1 MNKITSLLL
10 ILLFI
15 VAACGTKTTTDQM
28 NLTAES
34 DSKPETIEN
43 SYQDEK
49 EKNKSMP
56 LPGEADSSIPLE
68 DLEDKNTISA
78 TEIIP
83 LDISPVPIVDLIS
96 VSQNEDGMT
105 TVEAVRELGPS
116 VVQISTDTVS
126 ISLYNRIVP
135 QTGVGSGIIIDK
147 LGNIL
152 TNNHVVEGADL
163 VTVTL
168 NDGRSYPATLV
179 GSDNITDLA
188 VIKISAAKL
197 TPAKFG
203 RSSELQVGEDV
214 IAVGHA
220 LGLKGGPTVSK
231 GVVSALERTIQI
243 DPQKAMVDLI
253 QTDASINPGNSGGP
267 LANSRGEV
275 IGINTAIIDDSNGI
289 GFAINIDDA
298 HVVVDQILASGNVLR
313 GFLGITPFNVTDS
326 IREQINLPVA
336 DGVVIAGVVSGF
348 PAEKSGLQSEDVIV
362 MLNEDSIENA
372 GDLSKFLLN
381 NPPGSEVEVRF
392 YRNGELRKV
401 DIVLADKPE

>member
-1 MNKITSLLL
+1 MTLLL
-10 ILLFI
+10 FTACSTKSDNDQLEFVGNLNPTPEALEKSSKEAKTEEKSSILSDT
-15 VAACGTKTTTDQM
+15 TKTLTT
-28 NLTAES
+28 
-34 DSKPETIEN
+34 
-43 SYQDEK
+43 K
-49 EKNKSMP
+49 EV
-56 LPGEADSSIPLE
+56 E
-68 DLEDKNTISA
+68 DVSQPPVINP
-78 TEIIP
+78 TEIP
-83 LDISPVPIVDLIS
+83 SVPIADLIS
-96 VSQNEDGMT
+96 VSRDEGIMT
-105 TVEAVRELGPS
+105 TVEAVRALGPS
-116 VVQISTDTVS
+116 VVQISADTAV
-126 ISLYNRIVP
+126 ISLYNQIVP

-197 TPAKFG
+197 IPAKFG
-203 RSSELQVGEDV
+203 RSADLQVGEDV

-231 GVVSALERTIQI
+231 GVVSALERTIQT
-243 DPQKAMVDLI
+243 DAQRAMVDLI

-267 LANSRGEV
+267 LANSKGEV

-298 HVVVDQILASGNVLR
+298 HVVVDQILASGTVLR

-336 DGVVIAGVVSGF
+336 DGVIIASVVTGF
-348 PAEKSGLQSEDVIV
+348 PAEKSGLQREDVIV
-362 MLNEDSIENA
+362 MLNEVSIENA
-372 GDLSKFLLN
+372 GDLSKFLLD
-381 NPPGSEVEVRF
+381 NPPGSEVQVRF
-392 YRNGELRKV
+392 YRNGELQTMV
-401 DIVLADKPE
+401 IVLADKPD

>member
-1 MNKITSLLL
+1 MNKIVGILLIILLL
-10 ILLFI
+10 I
-15 VAACGTKTTTDQM
+15 VACNQREDTGPLTITEISTPNIETFEKPS
-28 NLTAES
+28 TAEDKALS
-34 DSKPETIEN
+34 SAADTDIE
-43 SYQDEK
+43 SSVPVEVT
-49 EKNKSMP
+49 P
-56 LPGEADSSIPLE
+56 VVLP
-68 DLEDKNTISA
+68 
-78 TEIIP
+78 P
-83 LDISPVPIVDLIS
+83 LDIPPIVVADLIS
-96 VSQNEDGMT
+96 VSQDDDVMT

-116 VVQISTDTVS
+116 VVQISTDTAA
-126 ISLYNRIVP
+126 ISLYNQIVP
-135 QTGVGSGIIIDK
+135 QTGVGSGIILDK
-147 LGNIL
+147 AGNIL

-197 TPAKFG
+197 NPAKFG
-203 RSSELQVGEDV
+203 KSSELQVGEDV

-231 GVVSALERTIQI
+231 GVVSALERTIQT
-243 DPQKAMVDLI
+243 DAQKAMVDLI

-275 IGINTAIIDDSNGI
+275 IGINTAIITGSNGI

-298 HVVVDQILASGNVLR
+298 HVVVDQILAFGNVLR

-326 IREQINLPVA
+326 IREQINLPVS
-336 DGVVIAGVVSGF
+336 DGVIIAGVVSGF
-348 PAEKSGLQSEDVIV
+348 PAEESGLQPEDVIV
-362 MLNEDSIENA
+362 MLNKTSIENS
-372 GDLSKFLLN
+372 GDLSKFLLS

-392 YRNGELRKV
+392 YRRGELKNV
-401 DIVLADKPE
+401 ELVLADKPD

>member
-1 MNKITSLLL
+1 MNKTIPLLL
-10 ILLFI
+10 IVLLI
-15 VAACGTKTTTDQM
+15 VAACGTKSSTGQLNIAGNSDPSIDAQEKSVQQEKIENKSLTLPVAASTSTPTEIAATDQPPAIID
-28 NLTAES
+28 AETPS
-34 DSKPETIEN
+34 V
-43 SYQDEK
+43 
-49 EKNKSMP
+49 
-56 LPGEADSSIPLE
+56 
-68 DLEDKNTISA
+68 
-78 TEIIP
+78 
-83 LDISPVPIVDLIS
+83 PVVDLIS
-96 VSQNEDGMT
+96 VSQAGDNMT
-105 TVEAVRELGPS
+105 TVEAVRALGPS
-116 VVQISTDTVS
+116 VVQISTDTVA

-147 LGNIL
+147 VGNIL

-203 RSSELQVGEDV
+203 RSADLEVGEDV

-231 GVVSALERTIQI
+231 GVVSALERTIQT
-243 DPQKAMVDLI
+243 DAQKAMVDLI

-267 LANSRGEV
+267 LANSKGEV

-336 DGVVIAGVVSGF
+336 DGVIIAGVVTGF
-348 PAEKSGLQSEDVIV
+348 PAEKSGLRTEDVIV
-362 MLNEDSIENA
+362 MLNKVSIENA

-381 NPPGSEVEVRF
+381 NPPGSKVEVRF
-392 YRNGELRKV
+392 YRNGELQSV
-401 DIVLADKPE
+401 GIVLADKPD

>member
-1 MNKITSLLL
+1 MNKTITLLL
-10 ILLFI
+10 IVLLI
-15 VAACGTKTTTDQM
+15 VAACGTKSGTGQL
-28 NLTAES
+28 NTAGNS
-34 DSKPETIEN
+34 DPIIDAQEKSVQQEKIEN
-43 SYQDEK
+43 
-49 EKNKSMP
+49 KSLTLP
-56 LPGEADSSIPLE
+56 LAASTSTP
-68 DLEDKNTISA
+68 
-78 TEIIP
+78 TEIEAIAP
-83 LDISPVPIVDLIS
+83 PPAIIDVETPSVPDVDLIS
-96 VSQNEDGMT
+96 VSQAGDNMT
-105 TVEAVRELGPS
+105 TVEAVRALGPS
-116 VVQISTDTVS
+116 VVQISTDTVA

-147 LGNIL
+147 VGNIL

-188 VIKISAAKL
+188 VIKIAAAKL

-203 RSSELQVGEDV
+203 ISAELQVGEDV

-231 GVVSALERTIQI
+231 GVVSALERTIQT
-243 DPQKAMVDLI
+243 DAQKAMVDLI

-267 LANSRGEV
+267 LANSKGEV

-298 HVVVDQILASGNVLR
+298 HVVVDQILTSGNVLR

-336 DGVVIAGVVSGF
+336 DGVIIAGVVSGF
-348 PAEKSGLQSEDVIV
+348 PAENSGLQPEDVIV
-362 MLNEDSIENA
+362 MLNKVSIENA

-381 NPPGSEVEVRF
+381 NPPGSKVEVRF

-401 DIVLADKPE
+401 DIVLADKPD

>member
-1 MNKITSLLL
+1 LEFVGNLNPTPEALEKSSKEAKTEEKSS
-10 ILLFI
+10 ILSDT
-15 VAACGTKTTTDQM
+15 TKTLTT
-28 NLTAES
+28 
-34 DSKPETIEN
+34 
-43 SYQDEK
+43 K
-49 EKNKSMP
+49 EV
-56 LPGEADSSIPLE
+56 E
-68 DLEDKNTISA
+68 DVSQPPVINP
-78 TEIIP
+78 TEIP
-83 LDISPVPIVDLIS
+83 SVPIADLIS
-96 VSQNEDGMT
+96 VSRDEGIMT
-105 TVEAVRELGPS
+105 TVEAVRALGPS
-116 VVQISTDTVS
+116 VVQISADTAV
-126 ISLYNRIVP
+126 ISLYNQIVP

-197 TPAKFG
+197 VPAKFG
-203 RSSELQVGEDV
+203 RSADLQVGEDV

-231 GVVSALERTIQI
+231 GVVSALERTIQT
-243 DPQKAMVDLI
+243 DAQRAMVDLI

-267 LANSRGEV
+267 LANSKGEV

-298 HVVVDQILASGNVLR
+298 HVVVDQILASGTVLR

-336 DGVVIAGVVSGF
+336 DGVIIASVVTGF
-348 PAEKSGLQSEDVIV
+348 PAEKSGLQREDVIV
-362 MLNEDSIENA
+362 MLNEVSIENA
-372 GDLSKFLLN
+372 GDLSKFLLD
-381 NPPGSEVEVRF
+381 NPPGSEVQVRF
-392 YRNGELRKV
+392 YRNGELQTMV
-401 DIVLADKPE
+401 IVLADKPD

>member
-1 MNKITSLLL
+1 MKINKAASLLL
-10 ILLFI
+10 MTLLLFT
-15 VAACGTKTTTDQM
+15 ACSTKSDNDQLEFVGNLNPSPEALEKSSKEAKTEEKSSILSDTTKTLTT
-28 NLTAES
+28 
-34 DSKPETIEN
+34 
-43 SYQDEK
+43 K
-49 EKNKSMP
+49 EV
-56 LPGEADSSIPLE
+56 E
-68 DLEDKNTISA
+68 DVSQPPVINP
-78 TEIIP
+78 TEIP
-83 LDISPVPIVDLIS
+83 SVPIADLIS
-96 VSQNEDGMT
+96 VSRDEGIMT
-105 TVEAVRELGPS
+105 TVEAVRALGPS
-116 VVQISTDTVS
+116 VVQISADTAV
-126 ISLYNRIVP
+126 ISLYNQIVP

-197 TPAKFG
+197 VPAKFG
-203 RSSELQVGEDV
+203 RSADLQVGEDV

-231 GVVSALERTIQI
+231 GVVSALERTIQT
-243 DPQKAMVDLI
+243 DAQRAMVDLI

-267 LANSRGEV
+267 LANSKGEV

-298 HVVVDQILASGNVLR
+298 HVVVDQILASGTVLR

-336 DGVVIAGVVSGF
+336 DGVIIASVVTGF
-348 PAEKSGLQSEDVIV
+348 PAEKSGLQREDVIV
-362 MLNEDSIENA
+362 MLNEVSIENA
-372 GDLSKFLLN
+372 GDLSKFLLD
-381 NPPGSEVEVRF
+381 NPPGSEVQVRF
-392 YRNGELRKV
+392 YRNGELQTMV
-401 DIVLADKPE
+401 IVLADKPD

>member
-1 MNKITSLLL
+1 MNKIVGILLIILLL
-10 ILLFI
+10 I
-15 VAACGTKTTTDQM
+15 VACNRRENTGSLTITEISTPSIETFEKTS
-28 NLTAES
+28 TAEDEALS
-34 DSKPETIEN
+34 SAADTDIEP
-43 SYQDEK
+43 SVPVEVTPVVL
-49 EKNKSMP
+49 P
-56 LPGEADSSIPLE
+56 L
-68 DLEDKNTISA
+68 
-78 TEIIP
+78 
-83 LDISPVPIVDLIS
+83 LDIPPVVVADLIS
-96 VSQNEDGMT
+96 VSQDVDAMT

-116 VVQISTDTVS
+116 VVQISTDTAA
-126 ISLYNRIVP
+126 ISLYNQIVP
-135 QTGVGSGIIIDK
+135 QTGVGSGIILDK
-147 LGNIL
+147 AGNIL

-188 VIKISAAKL
+188 VMKISAAKL
-197 TPAKFG
+197 NPAKFG
-203 RSSELQVGEDV
+203 KSSELQVGEDV

-231 GVVSALERTIQI
+231 GVVSALERTIQT
-243 DPQKAMVDLI
+243 DAQKAMVDLI

-275 IGINTAIIDDSNGI
+275 IGINTAIITGSNGI

-298 HVVVDQILASGNVLR
+298 HVVVDQILVFGNVLR

-326 IREQINLPVA
+326 IREQINLPVS
-336 DGVVIAGVVSGF
+336 DGVIIAGIVSGF
-348 PAEKSGLQSEDVIV
+348 PAEESGLQPEDVIV
-362 MLNEDSIENA
+362 MLNKTSIENS

-392 YRNGELRKV
+392 YRRGELKNV
-401 DIVLADKPE
+401 ELVLADKPD

>member
-1 MNKITSLLL
+1 MNKTIPLLL
-10 ILLFI
+10 IVLLI
-15 VAACGTKTTTDQM
+15 VAACGTKSSTGQLNIAGNSDPSIDAQEKSVQQEKIENKSLTLPVAASTSTPTEIAATDQPPAIID
-28 NLTAES
+28 AETPS
-34 DSKPETIEN
+34 V
-43 SYQDEK
+43 
-49 EKNKSMP
+49 
-56 LPGEADSSIPLE
+56 
-68 DLEDKNTISA
+68 
-78 TEIIP
+78 
-83 LDISPVPIVDLIS
+83 PVVDLIS
-96 VSQNEDGMT
+96 VSQAGDNMT
-105 TVEAVRELGPS
+105 TVEAVRALGPS
-116 VVQISTDTVS
+116 VVQISTDTVA

-147 LGNIL
+147 VGNIL

-203 RSSELQVGEDV
+203 RSADLEVGEDV

-231 GVVSALERTIQI
+231 GVVSALERTIQT
-243 DPQKAMVDLI
+243 DAQKAMVDLI

-267 LANSRGEV
+267 LANSKGEV

-289 GFAINIDDA
+289 GFAINIDNA

-336 DGVVIAGVVSGF
+336 DGVIIAGVVTGF
-348 PAEKSGLQSEDVIV
+348 PAEKSGLQTEDVIV
-362 MLNEDSIENA
+362 MLNKVSIENA

-381 NPPGSEVEVRF
+381 NPPGSKVEVRF
-392 YRNGELRKV
+392 YRNGELQSV
-401 DIVLADKPE
+401 DIVLADKPD

>member
-1 MNKITSLLL
+1 MKKTTGLLL
-10 ILLFI
+10 IVLLI
-15 VAACGTKTTTDQM
+15 VAACGTESSTDQLKITANS
-28 NLTAES
+28 NLSPNALGKASQE
-34 DSKPETIEN
+34 EEV
-43 SYQDEK
+43 E
-49 EKNKSMP
+49 NKS
-56 LPGEADSSIPLE
+56 LTLSSAANGLITREVE
-68 DLEDKNTISA
+68 DTA
-78 TEIIP
+78 PPPAIIP
-83 LDISPVPIVDLIS
+83 TETPSAPIVDLIS
-96 VSQNEDGMT
+96 VSQVGDSMT
-105 TVEAVRELGPS
+105 TVEAVRALSPS
-116 VVQISTDTVS
+116 VVQISTDTVA

-135 QTGVGSGIIIDK
+135 QTGVGSGIIIDNF
-147 LGNIL
+147 GNIL

-163 VTVTL
+163 VTATL

-188 VIKISAAKL
+188 VINISAAKL

-203 RSSELQVGEDV
+203 RSADLQVGEDV

-231 GVVSALERTIQI
+231 GVVSALERTIQT
-243 DPQKAMVDLI
+243 DAQKAMVDLI

-267 LANSRGEV
+267 LANSKGEV

-298 HVVVDQILASGNVLR
+298 HVVIDQILASGKVLR

-336 DGVVIAGVVSGF
+336 DGVIIAGVVSGF
-348 PAEKSGLQSEDVIV
+348 PAEKSGLQPEDVIV
-362 MLNEDSIENA
+362 MLNKVSIENA

-381 NPPGSEVEVRF
+381 NPPGSEVEIRF

>member
-1 MNKITSLLL
+1 MNKIVGILLIILLL
-10 ILLFI
+10 I
-15 VAACGTKTTTDQM
+15 VACNRRENTGSLTITEISTPSIETFEKTS
-28 NLTAES
+28 TAEDKALS
-34 DSKPETIEN
+34 SAADTDIEP
-43 SYQDEK
+43 SVPVEVIPVVL
-49 EKNKSMP
+49 P
-56 LPGEADSSIPLE
+56 L
-68 DLEDKNTISA
+68 
-78 TEIIP
+78 
-83 LDISPVPIVDLIS
+83 LDIPPVVVADLIS
-96 VSQNEDGMT
+96 VSQDVDAMT

-116 VVQISTDTVS
+116 VVQISTDTAA
-126 ISLYNRIVP
+126 ISLYKQIVP
-135 QTGVGSGIIIDK
+135 QTGVGSGIILDK
-147 LGNIL
+147 AGNIL

-197 TPAKFG
+197 NPAKFG
-203 RSSELQVGEDV
+203 KSSELQVGEDV

-231 GVVSALERTIQI
+231 GVVSALERTIQT
-243 DPQKAMVDLI
+243 DAQKAMVDLI

-275 IGINTAIIDDSNGI
+275 IGINTAIITGSNGI

-298 HVVVDQILASGNVLR
+298 HVVVDQILAFGNVLR

-326 IREQINLPVA
+326 IREQINLPVS
-336 DGVVIAGVVSGF
+336 DGVIIAGVVSGF
-348 PAEKSGLQSEDVIV
+348 PAEESGLQPEDVIV
-362 MLNEDSIENA
+362 MLNKTSIENS
-372 GDLSKFLLN
+372 GDLSKFLLG

-392 YRNGELRKV
+392 YRRGELKNV
-401 DIVLADKPE
+401 ELVLADKPD

>member
-1 MNKITSLLL
+1 MKINKAASLLL
-10 ILLFI
+10 MTLLLFT
-15 VAACGTKTTTDQM
+15 ACSTKSDNDQLEFVGNLNPTPEALEKSSKEAKTEEKSSILSNTTKTLTT
-28 NLTAES
+28 
-34 DSKPETIEN
+34 
-43 SYQDEK
+43 K
-49 EKNKSMP
+49 EV
-56 LPGEADSSIPLE
+56 E
-68 DLEDKNTISA
+68 DVSQPPVINP
-78 TEIIP
+78 TEIP
-83 LDISPVPIVDLIS
+83 SVPIADLIS
-96 VSQNEDGMT
+96 VSRDEGIMT
-105 TVEAVRELGPS
+105 TVEAVRALGPS
-116 VVQISTDTVS
+116 VVQISADTAV
-126 ISLYNRIVP
+126 ISLYNQIVP

-197 TPAKFG
+197 VPAKFG
-203 RSSELQVGEDV
+203 RSADLQVGEDV

-231 GVVSALERTIQI
+231 GVVSALERTIQT
-243 DPQKAMVDLI
+243 DAQRAMVDLI

-267 LANSRGEV
+267 LANSKGEV

-298 HVVVDQILASGNVLR
+298 HVVVDQILASGTVLR

-336 DGVVIAGVVSGF
+336 DGVIIASVVTGF
-348 PAEKSGLQSEDVIV
+348 PAEKSGLQREDVIV
-362 MLNEDSIENA
+362 MLNEVSIENA
-372 GDLSKFLLN
+372 GDLSKFLLD
-381 NPPGSEVEVRF
+381 NPPGSEVQVRF
-392 YRNGELRKV
+392 YRNGELQTMV
-401 DIVLADKPE
+401 IVLADKPD

>member
-1 MNKITSLLL
+1 MKINKAASLLL
-10 ILLFI
+10 MTLLLFTACSTKSDNDQLKL
-15 VAACGTKTTTDQM
+15 VADLNPTPEALEKSSKEVKT
-28 NLTAES
+28 
-34 DSKPETIEN
+34 
-43 SYQDEK
+43 
-49 EKNKSMP
+49 
-56 LPGEADSSIPLE
+56 
-68 DLEDKNTISA
+68 EDKSQILSGTAKRLSTRESEDVAQPSVIIP
-78 TEIIP
+78 TEIPSVAIA
-83 LDISPVPIVDLIS
+83 DLIS
-96 VSQNEDGMT
+96 VSQDEDVMT
-105 TVEAVRELGPS
+105 TVEAVRALGPS
-116 VVQISTDTVS
+116 VVQISADTAA
-126 ISLYNRIVP
+126 INLYNQIIP

-147 LGNIL
+147 SGNIL

-197 TPAKFG
+197 VPAKIG
-203 RSSELQVGEDV
+203 RSADLQVGEDV

-231 GVVSALERTIQI
+231 GVVSALERTIQT
-243 DPQKAMVDLI
+243 DAQRAMVDLI

-267 LANSRGEV
+267 LANSKGEV

-298 HVVVDQILASGNVLR
+298 HVVVDQILASGTVLR

-336 DGVVIAGVVSGF
+336 DGVIIASVVTGF
-348 PAEKSGLQSEDVIV
+348 PAEKSGLQREDVIV
-362 MLNEDSIENA
+362 MLNEVSIENA
-372 GDLSKFLLN
+372 GDLSKFLLD
-381 NPPGSEVEVRF
+381 NPPGTEVQVRF
-392 YRNGELRKV
+392 YRNGELQTV
-401 DIVLADKPE
+401 VIVLADKPD

>member
-1 MNKITSLLL
+1 MKINKAASLLL
-10 ILLFI
+10 MTLLLFTACSTGGDNDQLKV
-15 VAACGTKTTTDQM
+15 VADLNPTPEALEKSSKEVKT
-28 NLTAES
+28 
-34 DSKPETIEN
+34 
-43 SYQDEK
+43 
-49 EKNKSMP
+49 
-56 LPGEADSSIPLE
+56 
-68 DLEDKNTISA
+68 EDKSQILSGTAKPLSTREGEDVAQPSVIIP
-78 TEIIP
+78 TEIP
-83 LDISPVPIVDLIS
+83 SVPIADLIS
-96 VSQNEDGMT
+96 VSQDEDVMT
-105 TVEAVRELGPS
+105 TVEAVRALGPS
-116 VVQISTDTVS
+116 VVQISADTAA
-126 ISLYNRIVP
+126 INLYNQIIP

-147 LGNIL
+147 SGNIL

-197 TPAKFG
+197 VPAKIG
-203 RSSELQVGEDV
+203 RSADLQVGEDV

-231 GVVSALERTIQI
+231 GVVSALERTIQT
-243 DPQKAMVDLI
+243 DAQRAMVDLI

-267 LANSRGEV
+267 LANSKGEV

-298 HVVVDQILASGNVLR
+298 HVVVDQILASGTVLR

-336 DGVVIAGVVSGF
+336 DGVIIASVVTGF
-348 PAEKSGLQSEDVIV
+348 PAEKSGLQREDVIV
-362 MLNEDSIENA
+362 MLNEVSIENA
-372 GDLSKFLLN
+372 GDLSKFLLD
-381 NPPGSEVEVRF
+381 NPPGSEVQVRF
-392 YRNGELRKV
+392 YRNGELQTV
-401 DIVLADKPE
+401 VIVLADKPD

>member
-1 MNKITSLLL
+1 MKINKAASLLL
-10 ILLFI
+10 MTLLLFTACSTGGDNDQLKL
-15 VAACGTKTTTDQM
+15 VADLNPTPEALEKSSKEVKT
-28 NLTAES
+28 
-34 DSKPETIEN
+34 
-43 SYQDEK
+43 
-49 EKNKSMP
+49 
-56 LPGEADSSIPLE
+56 
-68 DLEDKNTISA
+68 EDKSQILSGTAKRLSTRESEDVAQPSVIIP
-78 TEIIP
+78 TEIPSVAIA
-83 LDISPVPIVDLIS
+83 DLIS
-96 VSQNEDGMT
+96 VSQDEDVMT
-105 TVEAVRELGPS
+105 TVEAVRALGPS
-116 VVQISTDTVS
+116 VVQISADTAA
-126 ISLYNRIVP
+126 INLYNQIIP

-147 LGNIL
+147 SGNIL

-197 TPAKFG
+197 VPAKIG
-203 RSSELQVGEDV
+203 RSADLQVGEDV

-231 GVVSALERTIQI
+231 GVVSALERTIQT
-243 DPQKAMVDLI
+243 DAQRAMVDLI

-267 LANSRGEV
+267 LANSKGEV

-298 HVVVDQILASGNVLR
+298 HVVVDQILASGIVLR

-336 DGVVIAGVVSGF
+336 DGVIIASVVTGF
-348 PAEKSGLQSEDVIV
+348 PAEKSGLQREDVIV
-362 MLNEDSIENA
+362 MLNEVSIENA
-372 GDLSKFLLN
+372 GDLSKFLLE
-381 NPPGSEVEVRF
+381 NPPGSEVQVRF
-392 YRNGELRKV
+392 YRNGELQTV
-401 DIVLADKPE
+401 VIVLADKPD

>member
-1 MNKITSLLL
+1 MNKIVGILLIILLL
-10 ILLFI
+10 I
-15 VAACGTKTTTDQM
+15 VACNRRENTDPLTITEISTPSIETFEES
-28 NLTAES
+28 LTAENKALSS
-34 DSKPETIEN
+34 DADTDIEPPAPA
-43 SYQDEK
+43 EVIPVVLP
-49 EKNKSMP
+49 P
-56 LPGEADSSIPLE
+56 LYIPPAA
-68 DLEDKNTISA
+68 N
-78 TEIIP
+78 
-83 LDISPVPIVDLIS
+83 VDLIS
-96 VSQNEDGMT
+96 VSQDDDVMT

-116 VVQISTDTVS
+116 VVQISTDTAV
-126 ISLYNRIVP
+126 ISLYNQTIP
-135 QTGVGSGIIIDK
+135 QTGVGSGIILDK
-147 LGNIL
+147 AGNIL

-179 GSDNITDLA
+179 GSDSITDLA

-197 TPAKFG
+197 NPAKFG
-203 RSSELQVGEDV
+203 KSEGLQVGEDV

-231 GVVSALERTIQI
+231 GVVSALERTIQT
-243 DPQKAMVDLI
+243 DAQKAMVDLI

-275 IGINTAIIDDSNGI
+275 IGINTAIITGSNGI

-298 HVVVDQILASGNVLR
+298 HVVVDQILVFGNVLR

-326 IREQINLPVA
+326 IREQINLPVS
-336 DGVVIAGVVSGF
+336 DGVIIAGIVSGF
-348 PAEKSGLQSEDVIV
+348 PAEESGLQPEDVIV
-362 MLNEDSIENA
+362 MLNKTSIENS

-392 YRNGELRKV
+392 YRRGELKNV
-401 DIVLADKPE
+401 ELVLADKPD

>member
-1 MNKITSLLL
+1 MNKTIPLLL
-10 ILLFI
+10 IVLLI
-15 VAACGTKTTTDQM
+15 VAACGTKSSTGQLNIAGNSDPSIDAQEKSVQQEKIENKSLTLPVAASTSTPTEIAATDQPPAIID
-28 NLTAES
+28 AETPS
-34 DSKPETIEN
+34 V
-43 SYQDEK
+43 
-49 EKNKSMP
+49 
-56 LPGEADSSIPLE
+56 
-68 DLEDKNTISA
+68 
-78 TEIIP
+78 
-83 LDISPVPIVDLIS
+83 PVVDLIS
-96 VSQNEDGMT
+96 VSQAGDNMT
-105 TVEAVRELGPS
+105 TVEAVRALGPS
-116 VVQISTDTVS
+116 VVQISTDTVA

-147 LGNIL
+147 VGNIL

-203 RSSELQVGEDV
+203 RSADLEVGEDV

-231 GVVSALERTIQI
+231 GVVSALERTIQT
-243 DPQKAMVDLI
+243 DAQKAMVDLI

-267 LANSRGEV
+267 LANNKGEV

-336 DGVVIAGVVSGF
+336 DGVIIAGVVTGF
-348 PAEKSGLQSEDVIV
+348 PAEKSGLQTEDVIV
-362 MLNEDSIENA
+362 MLNKVSIENA

-381 NPPGSEVEVRF
+381 NPPGSKVEVRF
-392 YRNGELRKV
+392 YRNGELQSV
-401 DIVLADKPE
+401 GIVLADKPD

>member
-1 MNKITSLLL
+1 MNKIVGILLIILLL
-10 ILLFI
+10 I
-15 VAACGTKTTTDQM
+15 VACNRRENTGSLTITEISTPSIETFEKTS
-28 NLTAES
+28 TAEDEALS
-34 DSKPETIEN
+34 SAADTDIEP
-43 SYQDEK
+43 SVPVEVTPVVL
-49 EKNKSMP
+49 P
-56 LPGEADSSIPLE
+56 L
-68 DLEDKNTISA
+68 
-78 TEIIP
+78 
-83 LDISPVPIVDLIS
+83 LDIPPVVVADLIS
-96 VSQNEDGMT
+96 VSQDVDAMT

-116 VVQISTDTVS
+116 VVQISTDTAA
-126 ISLYNRIVP
+126 ISLYKQIVP
-135 QTGVGSGIIIDK
+135 QTGVGSGIILDK
-147 LGNIL
+147 AGNIL

-197 TPAKFG
+197 NPAKFG
-203 RSSELQVGEDV
+203 KSSELQVGEDV

-231 GVVSALERTIQI
+231 GVVSALERTIQT
-243 DPQKAMVDLI
+243 DAQKAMVDLI

-275 IGINTAIIDDSNGI
+275 IGINTAIITGSNGI

-298 HVVVDQILASGNVLR
+298 HVVVDQILAFGNVLR

-326 IREQINLPVA
+326 IREQINLPVS
-336 DGVVIAGVVSGF
+336 DGVIIAGVVSGF
-348 PAEKSGLQSEDVIV
+348 PAEEAGLQPEDVIV
-362 MLNEDSIENA
+362 MLNKTSIENS
-372 GDLSKFLLN
+372 GDLSKFLLG

-392 YRNGELRKV
+392 YRRGELKNV
-401 DIVLADKPE
+401 ELVLADKPD

>member
-1 MNKITSLLL
+1 MKINKAASLLL
-10 ILLFI
+10 MTLLLFT
-15 VAACGTKTTTDQM
+15 ACSTKSDNDQLEFVGNLNPSPEALEKSSKEAKTEEKSSILSDTTKTLTT
-28 NLTAES
+28 
-34 DSKPETIEN
+34 
-43 SYQDEK
+43 K
-49 EKNKSMP
+49 EV
-56 LPGEADSSIPLE
+56 E
-68 DLEDKNTISA
+68 DVSQPPVINP
-78 TEIIP
+78 TEIP
-83 LDISPVPIVDLIS
+83 SVPIADLIS
-96 VSQNEDGMT
+96 VSRDEGIMT
-105 TVEAVRELGPS
+105 TVEAVRALGPS
-116 VVQISTDTVS
+116 VVQISADTAV
-126 ISLYNRIVP
+126 ISLYNQIVP

-197 TPAKFG
+197 IPAKFG
-203 RSSELQVGEDV
+203 RSADLQVGEDV

-231 GVVSALERTIQI
+231 GVVSALERTIQT
-243 DPQKAMVDLI
+243 DAQRAMVDLI

-267 LANSRGEV
+267 LANSKGEV

-298 HVVVDQILASGNVLR
+298 HVVVDQILASGTVLR

-336 DGVVIAGVVSGF
+336 DGVIIASVVTGF
-348 PAEKSGLQSEDVIV
+348 PAEKSGLQREDVIV
-362 MLNEDSIENA
+362 MLNEVSIENA
-372 GDLSKFLLN
+372 GDLSKFLLD
-381 NPPGSEVEVRF
+381 NPPGSEVQVRF
-392 YRNGELRKV
+392 YRNGELQTMV
-401 DIVLADKPE
+401 IVLADKPD